1 MKNKI
6 VNFICE
12 TEVLISFFMTLVIV
26 ITAYNINVYENLNQY
41 IEAFKNV
48 SIYIASGLLAMI
60 GIILTGIALMLGL
73 LDKDFRKLIKET
85 VGENGVDEIIGH
97 FKFITINVGIASILF
112 FIIYISLFTNI
123 YITKLEF
130 YTISFI
136 VVYYFLFIIFY
147 TIIIISNSI
156 DLFKIKNMQED
167 LSINT
172 DNEYIYKCANEIK
185 IEYLMINSMKN
196 SNESKIKKL
205 MKKNN
210 HKTYEELVLELNY
223 MVDLKDGISIETK
236 SKVKEYIKHYY
247 NV

>member
-112 FIIYISLFTNI
+112 FIIYM
-123 YITKLEF
+123 YPP
-130 YTISFI
+130 
-136 VVYYFLFIIFY
+136 
-147 TIIIISNSI
+147 
-156 DLFKIKNMQED
+156 
-167 LSINT
+167 
-172 DNEYIYKCANEIK
+172 
-185 IEYLMINSMKN
+185 
-196 SNESKIKKL
+196 
-205 MKKNN
+205 
-210 HKTYEELVLELNY
+210 HKTSLYSH
-223 MVDLKDGISIETK
+223 I
-236 SKVKEYIKHYY
+236 
-247 NV
+247 